1 MAIDSLLVFG
11 ATGTQ
16 GHPVVEAA
24 LQSGMQVR
32 AATRDPD
39 AAAEKLPGRVE
50 RVYADL
56 LEADSVA
63 EAMRDVD
70 AVFFHLPMMPDLPEA
85 ERVIEHIAA
94 AAAEQGLERI
104 VFTTAAYSGDDMPP
118 GPFVDSLR
126 DLSERLIGGAVP
138 AVVLRPT
145 LYLAN
150 LVWPSI
156 IREIREFGRLSYPPF
171 GVERRL
177 SWTGTEDQGRIAIAC
192 LRAGIADEVLDIAS
206 PEPLTGPELCR
217 YLAQVYEREVHYAPH
232 DIDTFAD
239 DMSHFSGSAHVG
251 RMLAGLYEGIAS
263 LDDGPVVDTD
273 ALQKR
278 LEVELMPVG
287 RWVRSRLGFLLSL
300 YG

>member
-32 AATRDPD
+32 VATRDLE

-50 RVYADL
+50 CVYADL
-56 LEADSVA
+56 LDGESVA
-63 EAMRDVD
+63 EAMQGVD

-85 ERVIEHIAA
+85 ERAIDHVVEAA
-94 AAAEQGLERI
+94 ADRGLERI
-104 VFTTAAYSGDDMPP
+104 VFTTAAYSGDDMPA

-126 DLSERLIGGAVP
+126 DLSERLIGAAVP

-150 LVWPSI
+150 LVWPSV
-156 IREIREFGRLSYPPF
+156 IREIREFGRLTYPPF
-171 GVERRL
+171 DGQRRL
-177 SWTGTEDQGRIAIAC
+177 NWTGTEDQGRIAVAC
-192 LRAGIADEVLDIAS
+192 LRAGIADEMIDIAS

-217 YLAQVYEREVHYAPH
+217 YLAEVYEREVHYAPH

-239 DMSHFSGSAHVG
+239 NMSHFAGSAHVG

-278 LEVELMPVG
+278 LDVELMPVG

-300 YG
+300 YS